1 MNFTPSSPS
10 TPSKELITWSPTTL
24 AAGPSVLLQKDMEL
38 KSQNLIIVHLLT
50 WKYIVHDSVVVG
62 SLQEIQ
68 GVCFTNTQI
77 RIQQQTLDMDKI
89 RI

>member
-10 TPSKELITWSPTTL
+10 SPSKELITWSPTTL
-24 AAGPSVLLQKDMEL
+24 AAGPSVLLQNVEL

-68 GVCFTNTQI
+68 GMCFTNTQI